1 MIDDALFVR
10 SYVARDLLQAAALF
24 KTDKLVVWEYVSN
37 GLQYTDPGIS
47 PRVTVSLDSKRR
59 RLTVADNGRGMSWDG
74 LQNFF
79 VMHGENLDRREGRPG
94 RGMFGTGKSAAL
106 GIGEVLRIT
115 TTRDGRRSKVELRRA
130 EVESMGSEDPIPV
143 DVLEREVAAPGPNGT
158 LVEVEGIHLKSLDQ
172 PGIIHYIERHL
183 ARWPRDATVFVNNHE
198 CEFNEPPVE
207 RELRFAPDP
216 TLREQLGDAVL
227 SLKVAKAPLDE
238 ELRGVSIYANGVWHE
253 TTLAGS
259 EGREMSQYLFG
270 DLDVPA
276 LDAYQGPIG
285 PFDMTRSMRL
295 NPNNPIVLAAYS
307 FIGTHLEE
315 VRRDLVEAEKKR
327 RASEEAKRLQTEA
340 DKIAAVIN
348 SDFDEFRRRLA
359 RAKAR
364 AAGGGDV
371 VESPQGAGQSDE
383 LLMGGR
389 VPGSPIAETG
399 SPGSSGDGEAGEG
412 PPPDLLPLLEADKDG
427 SEKGHPAGGDEN
439 RSSSTR
445 GGFRVRFDNLGAMEH
460 RAKYA
465 RDERTIFINLDHA
478 QIAAAKGSGSTDDPS
493 FQRLAYEVA
502 FAEYAVALAS
512 ELAARDEYLDPSD
525 PIVDIRDTLNRVAT
539 RGASLYTAD

>member
-1 MIDDALFVR
+1 MVDDALFVR
-10 SYVARDLLQAAALF
+10 SHVARDLLQAAALF

-37 GLQYTDPGIS
+37 GLQYTDSGVS
-47 PRVTVSLDSKRR
+47 PRVAVSLDSKRR
-59 RLTVADNGRGMSWDG
+59 RFSVVDNGRGVSWEG

-79 VMHGENLDRREGRPG
+79 VMHGENIDRREGRPG

-143 DVLEREVAAPGPNGT
+143 DVVEREVATVGPNGT

-172 PGIIHYIERHL
+172 PGVIHYIERHL

-207 RELRFAPDP
+207 RELQFAPDP
-216 TLREQLGDAVL
+216 TVRAQLGDVVL

-259 EGREMSQYLFG
+259 EGREMSQYIFG

-276 LDAYQGPIG
+276 LDGYQGPIG

-295 NPNNPIVLAAYS
+295 NPNNPIVQAAYS
-307 FIGTHLEE
+307 FIGTHIEE
-315 VRRDLVEAEKKR
+315 VRRELVEAERKR
-327 RASEEAKRLQTEA
+327 RASEEARRLQAEA

-348 SDFDEFRRRLA
+348 SDFDDFRRRLA
-359 RAKAR
+359 RAKAQS
-364 AAGGGDV
+364 AGGGDV
-371 VESPQGAGQSDE
+371 VESPQV
-383 LLMGGR
+383 L
-389 VPGSPIAETG
+389 
-399 SPGSSGDGEAGEG
+399 
-412 PPPDLLPLLEADKDG
+412 
-427 SEKGHPAGGDEN
+427 
-439 RSSSTR
+439 
-445 GGFRVRFDNLGAMEH
+445 VRAM
-460 RAKYA
+460 
-465 RDERTIFINLDHA
+465 N
-478 QIAAAKGSGSTDDPS
+478 S
-493 FQRLAYEVA
+493 
-502 FAEYAVALAS
+502 
-512 ELAARDEYLDPSD
+512 
-525 PIVDIRDTLNRVAT
+525 
-539 RGASLYTAD
+539 